1 MLSNGYILI
10 LIWVGVIAAL
20 AVMAPAM
27 VYRTELVN
35 GEKVRRVTP
44 LFAVVAVLP
53 LMICAGF
60 RGNVGNTGTY
70 MMGDKISSRH
80 RTERNGGFLKNTGRP
95 GTNGESLTQ
104 KMKREFDKA
113 QVV

>member
-20 AVMAPAM
+20 AVMAPEW

-53 LMICAGF
+53 LVIWAGF
-60 RGNVGNTGTY
+60 RGYVG
-70 MMGDKISSRH
+70 IR
-80 RTERNGGFLKNTGRP
+80 ERIFRP
-95 GTNGESLTQ
+95 IEKCQLQ
-104 KMKREFDKA
+104 FP
-113 QVV
+113 V